1 STNLM
6 KNIGIMGGTFDPPH
20 VGHLMIAE
28 YVREALDLEEVRFI
42 PTGQIYY
49 KDSSRTADPDDR
61 LEMVRL
67 AIAGNTRFTADA
79 MEIEREGDTY
89 TFETLEALKAAEP
102 ETAFTFIVGADSLDY
117 MERWRHPERIFQ
129 CCSVAAVLR
138 PGFSGEQMT
147 EKKKELEQQFHA
159 RIEIVPAP
167 LIRISSTE
175 LRQRLAEGKSVRYL
189 IPEAVAEYIARHGLY
204 RP

>member
-1 STNLM
+1 
-6 KNIGIMGGTFDPPH
+6 
-20 VGHLMIAE
+20 MIAE

-49 KDSSRTADPDDR
+49 KDSSQTADPGDR

-67 AIAGNTRFTADA
+67 AIAGNTRFVADA

-117 MERWRHPERIFQ
+117 MERWKHPERIFR

-147 EKKKELEQQFHA
+147 EKKQELERRFHG

-189 IPEAVAEYIARHGLY
+189 IPELVAEYIVRHGLY

>member
-1 STNLM
+1 
-6 KNIGIMGGTFDPPH
+6 MGGTFDPPH
-20 VGHLMIAE
+20 VGHLLIAE

-49 KDSSRTADPDDR
+49 KDSSRTADPGDR

-67 AIAGNTRFTADA
+67 AIAGNAHFTADA
-79 MEIEREGDTY
+79 MEIERSGDTY

-102 ETAFTFIVGADSLDY
+102 ETAVTFIVGADSLDY
-117 MERWRHPERIFQ
+117 MERWKNPERIFR
-129 CCSVAAVLR
+129 CCSVAAVPR
-138 PGFSGEQMT
+138 PGFSGIQLT
-147 EKKKELEQQFHA
+147 EKKQELERQFHG

-167 LIRISSTE
+167 LIGISSTE
-175 LRQRLAEGKSVRYL
+175 LRQRLAAGKSVRYL
-189 IPEAVAEYIARHGLY
+189 IPESVAEYIARHGLY